1 MPNIEL
7 DLLNGELPDLPK
19 TNTTITVSSTS
30 NNDMSIYDLIK
41 KQGAAKKEQVGVTL
55 SKDIVDKL
63 KTVSIDSNKTLSRLF
78 EELLTPLLEGVVAN
92 PEYVELYNSK
102 NKAKGRR
109 VKTK

>member
-19 TNTTITVSSTS
+19 TNTAITS